1 MRRQRREWPREWIS
15 TYATVS
21 ALAIVLPGVFV
32 VDAVAARSV
41 VVEGALVIGL
51 GVGLILFELLL
62 YAVFRRLDERGDD
75 RLLYGFVA
83 GTLLAYSLL
92 WYRPVVHL
100 LG

>member
-1 MRRQRREWPREWIS
+1 MS

-21 ALAIVLPGVFV
+21 ALAVVLPGVFLI
-32 VDAVAARSV
+32 DAVAARSA
-41 VVEGALVIGL
+41 VVEGALLVGL
-51 GVGLILFELLL
+51 CGGLILSELLL
-62 YAVFRRLDERGDD
+62 HAVFRRLDERGDD

-83 GTLLAYSLL
+83 ASLLAYSLL